1 MSYPPPDYDPSAVP
15 SAGAARARDRGLT
28 RIRGLT
34 GWIAAAAVAG
44 TAALGAVYTH
54 VLPGGSASPAPAGP
68 AAHNPAAPSSSATTH
83 RTGGDDDGG
92 GHDDGGGG
100 DEEGGDDGGARRPA
114 LQSPAQPPTPTQRQP
129 QTTTGAS

>member
-1 MSYPPPDYDPSAVP
+1 MSYPPPDYDPSAVS

-68 AAHNPAAPSSSATTH
+68 VAHNPAAPSSSATTH
-83 RTGGDDDGG
+83 RTGGDDGG
-92 GHDDGGGG
+92 E
-100 DEEGGDDGGARRPA
+100 EEGDDDGGARQPA
-114 LQSPAQPPTPTQRQP
+114 LQSPAQPPTPTQQQP

>member
-1 MSYPPPDYDPSAVP
+1 MSYPPSPDHDP

-44 TAALGAVYTH
+44 AAALGAVYTH
-54 VLPGGSASPAPAGP
+54 VLPGGTASPAPAGP

-83 RTGGDDDGG
+83 RAGGDDE
-92 GHDDGGGG
+92 GG
-100 DEEGGDDGGARRPA
+100 DGEEGDDGGAGQPA
-114 LQSPAQPPTPTQRQP
+114 LQSPAQPPAPTQQQP

>member
-54 VLPGGSASPAPAGP
+54 VLPGGTASPAPAGP

-83 RTGGDDDGG
+83 RTGGEG
-92 GHDDGGGG
+92 DDGGGG
-100 DEEGGDDGGARRPA
+100 EEGDDDGGARQPA
-114 LQSPAQPPTPTQRQP
+114 LQSPAQPPAPTQQQP

>member
-68 AAHNPAAPSSSATTH
+68 TAHNPAAPSSSAATH
-83 RTGGDDDGG
+83 RTGGDDDG
-92 GHDDGGGG
+92 
-100 DEEGGDDGGARRPA
+100 EEGDDDGGARQPA
-114 LQSPAQPPTPTQRQP
+114 LQSPAQAPTPTQQQP